1 MPKQVR
7 HDNLVWAFVV
17 SGAVA
22 GFRPAEEEMPK
33 QVQHDNFVWFR
44 WGKKLSGVYD
54 YFV

>member
-7 HDNLVWAFVV
+7 HDNEVRVRCGKKV
-17 SGAVA
+17 
-22 GFRPAEEEMPK
+22 EKYEMLK